1 MPGAKHF
8 VEEYGLMRRTIIM
21 IAALTFSLALF
32 LPLTSAK
39 TIANGVVAQD
49 PSPEEAAAYKAWFDA
64 NNAKDYPKAVELAKA
79 YLEKFPNGKYAE
91 YLKSKWL
98 PSVAPMLFNKAVQD
112 KNVPEIIR
120 VGKEVLAGNP
130 DNLDFLWAL
139 VVQIR
144 TLELGA
150 NPANYS
156 HGADAV
162 DFSDRAIKL
171 IEGGKNLTGGDAS
184 KKNVTLAYL
193 HQTVAIVVEHDKNA
207 DKALAEYEKAGQL
220 DPSNASFFFNCG
232 RIHNDKYAASAQ
244 KYEAVQKKSEAA
256 TKKSDDLQAKLK
268 AVPEADRN
276 AGTKPEVKTLLA
288 DAKTAQ
294 DEAKAAQDEEKALLA
309 EVNSHADAVITCW
322 ARFLGLTVEKNPY
335 GATRAQIEKAF
346 TDLYKYRH
354 NDSTDGLQKLID
366 QNKPSPSASTND
378 AAGSS
383 SVSKK

>member
-1 MPGAKHF
+1 
-8 VEEYGLMRRTIIM
+8 
-21 IAALTFSLALF
+21 
-32 LPLTSAK
+32 
-39 TIANGVVAQD
+39 
-49 PSPEEAAAYKAWFDA
+49 
-64 NNAKDYPKAVELAKA
+64 
-79 YLEKFPNGKYAE
+79 
-91 YLKSKWL
+91 
-98 PSVAPMLFNKAVQD
+98 
-112 KNVPEIIR
+112 
-120 VGKEVLAGNP
+120 
-130 DNLDFLWAL
+130 DFLWAL

-171 IEGGKNLTGGDAS
+171 IEGGKTLTGGDAS

-276 AGTKPEVKTLLA
+276 AGTKPDVKALIA

-294 DEAKAAQDEEKALLA
+294 DEAKAAQEEEKSMLA
-309 EVNSHADAVITCW
+309 EVNAHADAVITCW

-335 GATRAQIEKAF
+335 GATRDQIKKAF

-354 NDSTDGLQKLID
+354 NDSTD
-366 QNKPSPSASTND
+366 
-378 AAGSS
+378 
-383 SVSKK
+383 